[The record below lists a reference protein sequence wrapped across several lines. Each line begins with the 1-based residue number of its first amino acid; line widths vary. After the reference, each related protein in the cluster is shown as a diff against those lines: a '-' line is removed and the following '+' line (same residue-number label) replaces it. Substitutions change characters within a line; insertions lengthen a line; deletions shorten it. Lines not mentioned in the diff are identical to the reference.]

1 MVPTASETLINI
13 EEKEQPSNTFAMKE
27 KNIKGRKD
35 GIEALKQAIYLILSV
50 ERYTCPLVSFNYG
63 AEFSDLIGKPL
74 SYCIP
79 ETEYRI
85 RDALMQD
92 DRINS
97 VDDFNFEVLQKRTLL
112 VTFKVDSTLG
122 TFEMEKEVKV

>member
-50 ERYTCPLVSFNYG
+50 ERYTCPIVSSNYG
-63 AEFSDLIGKPL
+63 AELSDLIGTPL
-74 SYCIP
+74 SYAIP
-79 ETEYRI
+79 ECEYRI
-85 RDALMQD
+85 KDALIQD
-92 DRINS
+92 DRIEDVTDFKFERTGRNS
-97 VDDFNFEVLQKRTLL
+97 LL
-112 VTFKVDSTLG
+112 VKFTVESNIG
-122 TFEMEKEVKV
+122 TFEAEKEVSV